1 MRIALL
7 VQNFPPEFRGG
18 TEQVVQAL
26 ARSLRERGHELLVIC
41 GSEELVEGGAQR
53 VEELEGLRVI
63 RLLRDPKEHYGL
75 DLTHSITAPRITDI
89 LFDEDIEV
97 LHVHHWWTIGHDVV
111 RRARALGRRVGVT
124 LHDLWLACPRFFRKP
139 IPGVRCPLG
148 REREPCV
155 ACLVPEVPG
164 ATVDLVREQLAF
176 RDRELIAEL
185 AAADFVTVPSQASKA
200 AIEQHVAWDGDI
212 QVVPHGLLQ
221 AVQEKAPPRR
231 SDEPIRVG
239 SFGNLVPEKGIDLL
253 VEAVA
258 VFGEGVELRL
268 AGHVPEPEYRELL
281 ERRAREL
288 GVSLVWCGPY
298 GPEDPHPALQMDIA
312 VFPSLCQESYGLR
325 RRRGAG
331 PRRAGHRLGPR
342 AHCPNAPL
350 RGGVVLKSGGSGP
363 LRVAL
368 VQAPAIAR
376 ASSEQLQR
384 RRSQSEL
391 PDHRRCA
398 AARHLELYQ
407 GRQGR
412 EQS

>member
-312 VFPSLCQESYGLR
+312 VFPSLCQESYGLVVDEALAR
-325 RRRGAG
+325 GVPVIVSGRGAL
-331 PRRAGHRLGPR
+331 PERAVH
-342 AHCPNAPL
+342 
-350 RGGVVLKSGGSGP
+350 GGVVVKSGGSGP

-368 VQAPAIAR
+368 SKLVRSAR
-376 ASSEQLQR
+376 ELEQLKAAIPASFATIDDAAQR
-384 RRSQSEL
+384 YT
-391 PDHRRCA
+391 
-398 AARHLELYQ
+398 ELYQ